1 MKILAGL
8 EYIPSTKETIYLGPK
23 ERSRMQAKEKTS
35 IQLVF
40 HTQRRRV
47 GVACGGIWINTRLRE
62 GRGPG
67 GLALHLYTSGYAT
80 PTILPLYFGYEI

>member
-47 GVACGGIWINTRLRE
+47 GVECGGIWINTRLSE
-62 GRGPG
+62 GQG
-67 GLALHLYTSGYAT
+67 GALHLYTSGYAS